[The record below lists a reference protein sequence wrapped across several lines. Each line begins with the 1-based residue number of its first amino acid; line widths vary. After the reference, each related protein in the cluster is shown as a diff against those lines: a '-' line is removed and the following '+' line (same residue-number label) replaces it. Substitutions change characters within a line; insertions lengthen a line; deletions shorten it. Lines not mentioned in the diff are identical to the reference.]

1 MAKQASQK
9 RAPATRK
16 APARTMQV
24 MKAEPMKMEP
34 SHDAISKRAFEL
46 FESRGGFEGSDMN
59 DWFMAEREL
68 RSA

>member
-1 MAKQASQK
+1 MAKQATQK

-16 APARTMQV
+16 SPARTMQV
-24 MKAEPMKMEP
+24 MKAEPVKAEP
-34 SHDAISKRAFEL
+34 SHEAISRRAYEL
-46 FESRGGFEGSDMN
+46 FDARGGLDGNDMS